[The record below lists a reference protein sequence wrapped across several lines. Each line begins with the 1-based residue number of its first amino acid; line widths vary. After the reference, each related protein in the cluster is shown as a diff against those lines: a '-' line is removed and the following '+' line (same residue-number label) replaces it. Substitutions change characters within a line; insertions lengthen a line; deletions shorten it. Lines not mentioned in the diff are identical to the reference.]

1 MDFQIILR
9 ERPEL
14 FEEIINPAVLEAR
27 NQITED
33 LTEMREQFQK
43 QVARLR
49 ELRIKKVEKPGTPFD
64 STFLTFFFRLREGTD
79 VVPGQRSS
87 MVPRT
92 SRCTT

>member
-1 MDFQIILR
+1 LDFQIILR
-9 ERPEL
+9 GRPEL

-49 ELRIKKVEKPGTPFD
+49 ELRIKKVEKPGTPSD
-64 STFLTFFFRLREGTD
+64 SAFLACFRLAEGTD